1 MISML
6 KKAAFATA
14 GAMALMTPAVSQA
27 DEVNVAFFLEWATPN
42 MVAKTDG
49 SYADAMG
56 VDVNW
61 VDFTTG
67 TAMTEAMLAG
77 DIDISYSQGLAPFVT
92 AIQQGAPLKM
102 VGIAVV
108 YEANDCFVNNSLG
121 IDGSNASELE
131 GKTVAV
137 PLNTMA
143 DFAFRSYM
151 THYGV
156 DISTMN
162 IVDQAPPD
170 GAKSLADGAVDM
182 ACVFGGVASAAAS
195 EVGTAIMS
203 SEQKVE
209 AGIGSFDV
217 ISVTEKFATESPE
230 LVRAFLE
237 ATEEANSS
245 WGGTD
250 AEFQI
255 VATAAGMEL
264 ETTKAQVSGFI
275 MPSAAEQ
282 IANYFSA
289 DGVAAQAAASLGL
302 VFQGDSDGAMIA
314 KTIDGSFLE

>member
-1 MISML
+1 MINTF
-6 KKAAFATA
+6 KKALVAAAITA
-14 GAMALMTPAVSQA
+14 GAVTSVQAA

-42 MVAKTDG
+42 MIAKTDG

-108 YEANDCFVNNSLG
+108 YEANDCFVRNGLG
-121 IDGSNASELE
+121 IDSSNASELE

-143 DFAFRSYM
+143 DFAFRKYM
-151 THYGV
+151 AHYDV

-182 ACVFGGVASAAAS
+182 ACIFGGASAKAAG
-195 EVGTAIMS
+195 EVGTPIMS
-203 SEQKVE
+203 TQAKVD

-217 ISVTEKFATESPE
+217 VSVTEKFATENPE
-230 LVRAFLE
+230 LVKSFLE
-237 ATEEANSS
+237 ATDEYNSAFK
-245 WGGTD
+245 GTD
-250 AEFQI
+250 EQYEI
-255 VATAAGMEL
+255 IATAAGMDL
-264 ETTKAQVSGFI
+264 ETTKSQVDAFI
-275 MPSAAEQ
+275 LPSNKEQMEQFFGEGGLAAE
-282 IANYFSA
+282 
-289 DGVAAQAAASLGL
+289 GAASLGL
-302 VFQGDSDGAMIA
+302 VFSDESDKEALA